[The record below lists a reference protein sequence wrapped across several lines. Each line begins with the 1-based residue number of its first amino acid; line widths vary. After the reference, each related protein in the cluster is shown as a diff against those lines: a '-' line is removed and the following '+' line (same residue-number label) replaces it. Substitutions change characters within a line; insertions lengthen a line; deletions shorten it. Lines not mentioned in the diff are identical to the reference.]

1 MLVTLKLDGDWWGST
16 FFLLTHFCQ
25 PLSYACSCSRTQWL
39 PSASHLQWL
48 RTHLA
53 AAHGHWTLDRWTLS
67 YHPSLNT
74 HQVNV
79 LGALLEVARE
89 WGCLTMVVSP
99 ITTPE
104 QCCSK
109 QAGKIDLV
117 QREVQK
123 LALWILRHNV
133 PLKHFSVFMWAFLT
147 DESLW
152 QSYHFACISGWVH
165 ETEGLFSPP

>member
-1 MLVTLKLDGDWWGST
+1 MRFYFFPSDTFLSATLLCLLLLQDTVATFSFSSPMAPHSSGSS
-16 FFLLTHFCQ
+16 
-25 PLSYACSCSRTQWL
+25 P
-39 PSASHLQWL
+39 
-48 RTHLA
+48 
-53 AAHGHWTLDRWTLS
+53 WTLGRWTLS

-123 LALWILRHNV
+123 LALWILRHIV
-133 PLKHFSVFMWAFLT
+133 PLKLSFCLPLWLSAWDRRPIQPSLKLPKKVKYFLKHIT
-147 DESLW
+147 AER
-152 QSYHFACISGWVH
+152 
-165 ETEGLFSPP
+165 